1 MTKKRKFMLYLLKY
15 LWLIVTTVFYVM
27 WLYTQYGF
35 NLDNIIGNRNAMIYA
50 GGLLILLI
58 GSTSYVL
65 YVINRAFYNQ

>member
-1 MTKKRKFMLYLLKY
+1 MTKKRKFMLYLLKF

-50 GGLLILLI
+50 GGLFILLI

-65 YVINRAFYNQ
+65 YVINRALYKQ

>member
-15 LWLIVTTVFYVM
+15 VWLIVTTVFYVM

-50 GGLLILLI
+50 GGLFVLLM

-65 YVINRAFYNQ
+65 YVINRALYNR

>member
-50 GGLLILLI
+50 GGLFILLI

-65 YVINRAFYNQ
+65 YVINRALYRK

>member
-50 GGLLILLI
+50 GGLFILLI

-65 YVINRAFYNQ
+65 YVINRALYRQ

>member
-50 GGLLILLI
+50 GGLFILLI

-65 YVINRAFYNQ
+65 YVINRALYKQ